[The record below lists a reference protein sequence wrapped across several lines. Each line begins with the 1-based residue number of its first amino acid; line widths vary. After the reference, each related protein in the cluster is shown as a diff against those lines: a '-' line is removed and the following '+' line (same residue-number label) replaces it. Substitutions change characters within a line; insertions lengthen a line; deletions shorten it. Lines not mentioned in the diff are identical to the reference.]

1 MVISH
6 SSSRKG
12 FKNAEEVQAFLTRNA
27 GISKEKVVLE
37 MLRRFKLSY
46 AEADKIYTD
55 WRKRYIAGE
64 IEDKEERNENKN
76 YSFEAYIKEYA
87 KRNRKGYSAK
97 KIIKI
102 IENINKYG
110 VKKASEVLKM
120 DIKDVTTV
128 YGNAKEKGF
137 IIPRITVKR
146 AKYE

>member
-1 MVISH
+1 
-6 SSSRKG
+6 
-12 FKNAEEVQAFLTRNA
+12 
-27 GISKEKVVLE
+27 

-102 IENINKYG
+102 IESINKYG

-137 IIPRITVKR
+137 IIPRITVRR

>member
-6 SSSRKG
+6 SRKG
-12 FKNAEEVQAFLTRNA
+12 FKSAEEVQAFLTRNA

-37 MLRRFKLSY
+37 MLRRFKLGY

-76 YSFEAYIKEYA
+76 YSFEVYIKEYA

-120 DIKDVTTV
+120 DIRDVLRFMGMQKKKDL
-128 YGNAKEKGF
+128 
-137 IIPRITVKR
+137 
-146 AKYE
+146 

>member
-1 MVISH
+1 MVTYH

-12 FKNAEEVQAFLTRNA
+12 FKRAEEVQAFLTRNA
-27 GISKEKVVLE
+27 GISKEKAILE

-46 AEADKIYTD
+46 AESDKIYTD

-64 IEDKEERNENKN
+64 IEDKEEKNENKN
-76 YSFEAYIKEYA
+76 YSFEVYIKEYA

-120 DIKDVTTV
+120 DIRDVTTI

-137 IIPRITVKR
+137 IIPRITGRR

>member
-6 SSSRKG
+6 SRKG
-12 FKNAEEVQAFLTRNA
+12 FKSAEEVQAFLTRNA

-97 KIIKI
+97 KII
-102 IENINKYG
+102 ENINKYG

-137 IIPRITVKR
+137 IIPRITVRR